1 VAIKKVVYMLIT
13 EDYELTKQIKQLLE
27 NSKGQWKFLTK
38 YYDEK
43 NLKEPV
49 KTTTEQ
55 SY

>member
-1 VAIKKVVYMLIT
+1 MAIKKVVYMLIT
-13 EDYELTKQIKQLLE
+13 EDYAVPQQIKQLLE
-27 NSKGQWKFLTK
+27 NAKGPWKLLTK

-43 NLKEPV
+43 NFKEPV